1 MLCVQ
6 VHNVSINLNLLV
18 YMSKVPAK
26 SSPKRIKIADALNTI
41 YKTAKH
47 SGLPETLF
55 IDLKEEFNVVRDFIQ
70 CDEKDA
76 LVFSVVCSMNLF
88 GENVDSND
96 LLRYFEVTP
105 FELINYS
112 ASLTTLSERSILVK
126 RKNRRRSDDFLRKH
140 SFSVNLKILDAII
153 AGEPMPSEL
162 KFKAL
167 DLVEALEKMNDVCQD
182 CISEQID
189 SNDLLDEMNRLID
202 ENSDFSFI
210 ELVKKLEI
218 DLIDKTI
225 FLYIVWKSINGSISV
240 DMDEPI
246 GAFFKRS
253 TTRVQYMQGIY
264 KGTNQLINQNLVE
277 YAGGRFF
284 NDVEFLLTDHSIQLL
299 GDHGVIVNRRKSN
312 RGTIKPDDIA
322 AKILV
327 YESEEDRQIKDLAR
341 MLDTSYYDSLMKRL
355 KDKALPEN
363 FNILLFGA
371 PGTGKTESVYQ
382 LAKATGREIMK
393 VEISQSKSMWFG
405 ESEKL
410 VKKIFRDYIE
420 LHKSLDLAP
429 ILLFNEADAIL
440 SSRKTN
446 SQSSV
451 SQTENAIQNILLE
464 ELENFKGI
472 FIATTNLAENLDKAF
487 DRRFLF
493 KIKFN
498 NPGITSRAAI
508 WKIKM
513 PTLTDSE
520 ATALAEAQ
528 TLSGGQIDNIIRK
541 VEIQSLLNDEIP
553 NIEQLLKFCDQE
565 IILQNTTKSIG
576 FGKS

>member
-1 MLCVQ
+1 LLCVQ

-210 ELVKKLEI
+210 EVVKKLEI
-218 DLIDKTI
+218 DLMDKII
-225 FLYIVWKSINGSISV
+225 FLYIVWKSINGSLSV

-264 KGTNQLINQNLVE
+264 KGTNKLINQNLVE

-284 NDVEFLLTDHSIQLL
+284 NDVEFLLTDLSVQLL
-299 GDHGVIVNRRKSN
+299 ADHGVIVNRRKSN

-322 AKILV
+322 AKTLV
-327 YESEEDRQIKDLAR
+327 YESEEDRQIKDLTR

-498 NPGITSRAAI
+498 NPGIASRAAI

-553 NIEQLLKFCDQE
+553 NIEQLLKFCNQE
-565 IILQNTTKSIG
+565 IILQSGIKSIG